1 MSDEKDKIKNSKR
14 RQKDENA
21 IKKQMKI
28 AKEHRITEFNP
39 KLDQPHRYHKHH
51 AMNCGNPDCFMC
63 ANPRKI
69 FKELTTQERR
79 LFQDPDKPNDRH
91 SNGLKPDDQV

>member
-21 IKKQMKI
+21 VAKQVKI
-28 AKEHRITEFNP
+28 AKSHHIPVDEPH
-39 KLDQPHRYHKHH
+39 KLAKKH
-51 AMNCGNPDCFMC
+51 AANCGNPKCIMC

-91 SNGLKPDDQV
+91 SNGLKPDDQI

>member
-1 MSDEKDKIKNSKR
+1 
-14 RQKDENA
+14 
-21 IKKQMKI
+21 
-28 AKEHRITEFNP
+28 
-39 KLDQPHRYHKHH
+39 
-51 AMNCGNPDCFMC
+51 MC